1 MMMAQR
7 AVCDFFR
14 LPMLDQLDIADT
26 RRRTQVIHDR
36 ISLVESLRR
45 EDMLVGDAFVF
56 ISWRRAIAMDD
67 FEKERR
73 PVLHRF
79 GEYLEQIT
87 FVIAIDQNA
96 QPL

>member
-1 MMMAQR
+1 MMMTQR

-45 EDMLVGDAFVF
+45 EDMLVGDAFIF
-56 ISWRRAIAMDD
+56 ISWRRAIAMKPDMMLSRNFAKFLIVGHFD
-67 FEKERR
+67 
-73 PVLHRF
+73 P
-79 GEYLEQIT
+79 
-87 FVIAIDQNA
+87 
-96 QPL
+96 PL